1 MDVRR
6 GEAEDSPTVRV
17 NKQTFLDAII
27 CPTRGWLTRHEAT
40 DPSEGDRFRMAE
52 GIDIGRRAR
61 NLFPSGTLVSEVGLD
76 AAAAKTQELMA
87 DPNVPAIFEATWL
100 VDQFVAKADIL
111 VRQPRGWKVLEVKS
125 GINPKSEYINDVAY
139 TLMIA
144 SRAGVKVA
152 SAALVLLNQGYRLG
166 ADESELFAEH
176 DVSEEAF
183 AAAQKFEADW
193 ESVPVSALAARQPP
207 SALIFACRGCP
218 YFRGPCFGGEGINH
232 ILDLPRLS
240 TKGFDTLNRLNVTR
254 ISEIPPGIELTPTQ
268 ERVRTAVNSGH
279 PVVLN
284 PDLQSFLNQA
294 TWPAFYL
301 DFETTKSAIPLFPT
315 VAPHEQVV
323 TQYSVHVC
331 TAPGDVTDHREFLA
345 DPSCDQRRE
354 LAERLLQDLEDHG
367 SLVVYSSFEK
377 TVLNRLAKLFP
388 ELRGRLHRC
397 VNRLF
402 DLEKAFRDHF
412 YHPAFGGRTSIKAT
426 LPALVNLTYDGLEI
440 GDGDTAMSRFA
451 QMVRG
456 EISGIEADA
465 TRRALLKYCEQDT
478 LGMVLLHKVL
488 VDHSR

>member
-1 MDVRR
+1 M
-6 GEAEDSPTVRV
+6 RV

-27 CPTRGWLTRHEAT
+27 CPTRGWLTRHEAAE
-40 DPSEGDRFRMAE
+40 PSEGDRIRMAE
-52 GIDIGRRAR
+52 GLEVGRRAR
-61 NLFPSGTLVSEVGLD
+61 CLFPCGALVNEVGLD
-76 AAAAKTQELMA
+76 SATAQTLELMA

-111 VRQPRGWKVLEVKS
+111 VREPQGWKLLEVKS
-125 GINPKSEYINDVAY
+125 GTNPNPDYIKDVAY

-152 SAALVLLNQGYRLG
+152 SAALVLLNKGYRLG
-166 ADESELFAEH
+166 ADESELFAER
-176 DVSEEAF
+176 DVSVEAF
-183 AAAQKFEADW
+183 ATAHDFEADW
-193 ESVPVSALAARQPP
+193 VSVPLTALALRQPP
-207 SALIFACRGCP
+207 SSLIFACRGCP
-218 YFRGPCFGGEGINH
+218 NFRGQCFGEKGINH

-240 TKGFDTLNRLNVTR
+240 KKGFDTLNRLNVTR
-254 ISEIPPGIELTPTQ
+254 ISEIPQGIELTQPQ
-268 ERVRTAVNSGH
+268 ERVRTAVISGH

-284 PDLQSFLNQA
+284 PDLQSFLSHV

-301 DFETTKSAIPLFPT
+301 DFETMKSAIPLFPT

-331 TAPGDVTDHREFLA
+331 TAPGEVNDHREFLA
-345 DPSCDQRRE
+345 DHLCDQRRE
-354 LAERLLQDLEDHG
+354 LAERLLKDLEDHG
-367 SLVVYSSFEK
+367 SIVVYSSFEK

-388 ELRGRLHRC
+388 ELRSRLHRC

-402 DLEKAFRDHF
+402 DLEKAFREYF
-412 YHPAFGGRTSIKAT
+412 YHPDFGGRTSIKST
-426 LPALVNLTYDGLEI
+426 LPALVDLTYDGLEI
-440 GDGDTAMSRFA
+440 GDGDTAMSRFT

-456 EISGIEADA
+456 EIYGTEAEA